1 MVVNHNIRPTSILA
15 ISFTKASSTEM
26 KNRAISL
33 SQDPRI
39 HKVTYGTFH
48 SVFFRIL
55 RHFEK
60 YNLDSILDEKSK
72 RLARAISL
80 SQDPRIHKVTYGTFH
95 SVFFRIL
102 RHFEKY
108 NLDSILDEKSKRL
121 AIKGILKSL
130 NVENGEDDEVGQLIN
145 EISFVK
151 NELMDKGDFNSEVV
165 SKDEFIKAY
174 NLYEEHKHQIKKI
187 DFDDMLLRTYYLL
200 KNNSKALETVR
211 SVYRY
216 ILVDEFQDINKV
228 QFEVLKLISN
238 PQNNIFVVGDEDQSI
253 YGFRGAR
260 PDFLLEFEEYFS
272 GTKKVMLDI
281 NYRSKGEI
289 IDVANRL
296 IEKNSNRYEK
306 VIKCSQGNGGNISY
320 IAPKDSE
327 EEAVLIGKEILEEIK
342 KDFVEYSDFA
352 VIYRT
357 NIQSRALVDVF
368 MDMRIPF
375 VVKDSIVTIYDHWAA
390 QDILAYLRLGLDSS
404 LSKDWVRIINKPFRY
419 ISRDSINSIKD
430 EKDFINALITKCN
443 LHPKQVKTINDLDI
457 DLSYLKTLNPQNA
470 ISYIRTSLEY
480 DMYILDYCSNR
491 KIKSNGLIE
500 ILNELES
507 SATTLNPQ
515 NAISYIRTSLEYD
528 MYILDYCS
536 NRKIKSNGLIEILNE
551 LESSATNFKTIKEYL
566 DHIDRVKSE
575 VVGNKNKDQGDGVI
589 FTTMHSAKGLEFK
602 NVYIITIKEYLDHI
616 DRVKSEVVGNKNKD
630 QGDGVI
636 FTTMHSAKGLEFKN
650 VYIIG
655 VNEGID
661 HIDRVKSEVVGNKNK
676 DQGDGVIFTTMHS
689 AKGLEFKNVYIIG
702 VNEGTIPHEK
712 SYDLDD
718 DSKKDEQ
725 IEEERRLMYV
735 AITRAEDK
743 LCISSPQ
750 NKGTIPHEKS
760 YDLDDDSKKDE
771 QIEEERRLMYV
782 AITRAEDKLCIS
794 SPQNKYGRKVSVST
808 FIDDIKAPT
817 KEEMDSISIGD
828 TIYHKRFKGGTIV
841 AKDGDSIRVKFS
853 DGTRILNYRVCILN
867 NVIHV

>member
-1 MVVNHNIRPTSILA
+1 MINIDRLNKNQKDAVNHIDGPCMVLAGPGSGKTRVITYRIANMVVNHNIRPTSILA

-72 RLARAISL
+72 RLA
-80 SQDPRIHKVTYGTFH
+80 
-95 SVFFRIL
+95 
-102 RHFEKY
+102 
-108 NLDSILDEKSKRL
+108 
-121 AIKGILKSL
+121 IKGILKSL
-130 NVENGEDDEVGQLIN
+130 NVENGEDDEVVGQLIN

-457 DLSYLKTLNPQNA
+457 DLSYLKTL
-470 ISYIRTSLEY
+470 S
-480 DMYILDYCSNR
+480 
-491 KIKSNGLIE
+491 
-500 ILNELES
+500 
-507 SATTLNPQ
+507 PQ

-602 NVYIITIKEYLDHI
+602 NVYII
-616 DRVKSEVVGNKNKD
+616 
-630 QGDGVI
+630 
-636 FTTMHSAKGLEFKN
+636 
-650 VYIIG
+650 
-655 VNEGID
+655 
-661 HIDRVKSEVVGNKNK
+661 
-676 DQGDGVIFTTMHS
+676 
-689 AKGLEFKNVYIIG
+689 G

-735 AITRAEDK
+735 AITRAED
-743 LCISSPQ
+743 
-750 NKGTIPHEKS
+750 N
-760 YDLDDDSKKDE
+760 
-771 QIEEERRLMYV
+771 
-782 AITRAEDKLCIS
+782 LCIS

-828 TIYHKRFKGGTIV
+828 TIYHKRFKEGTIV

-867 NVIHV
+867 NVIQV